1 MADPQMV
8 QSILMTGTIL
18 ASSIGCA
25 LAALVLGSAIK
36 SGWKHTGSGHATAL
50 EFVDARAC
58 KFRGYDSPEL
68 CQEDYAAR
76 SRHAGDHRQLH

>member
-1 MADPQMV
+1 MV

-36 SGWKHTGSGHATAL
+36 SAWKHGQVTAL
-50 EFVDARAC
+50 EFVDAGAC
-58 KFRGYDSPEL
+58 EFRGYDSPEL
-68 CQEDYAAR
+68 YREDNAAR
-76 SRHAGDHRQLH
+76 SRHADDHRQLH